1 MNFELNFLVFNV
13 YVKEIVREKKTVIVR
28 YDRMKIIRYLLIID
42 FFKNVPNFQ
51 LNEIEV
57 IVFVKDVI

>member
-1 MNFELNFLVFNV
+1 MNFELNFLIFNV
-13 YVKEIVREKKTVIVR
+13 YVKEIVMEKMMVIVM